1 MLATIAEQLCLYKP
15 PAATDEHD
23 DDDEVVSK
31 VCIFESATPVVVM
44 FLYTGYLECY
54 STRAPGS
61 KIGPMFEML
70 SESGK
75 DKRHVGED
83 DFRWKMMI
91 RTILRDTFSNHP
103 NLVEPVE
110 LVGPIKE
117 GFIVGFDLLKTFI
130 DMGSRIKAN
139 EGSSLEVYD
148 AKVSARS
155 RLHLLKTIGSK
166 LAFKPERYK
175 NFRSTVFGLWLD
187 IRTQEHDNHLINY
200 LLQHQRNVKDPS
212 TDIPFIFDIG
222 PNTIEFGRRKF
233 CLVTGF
239 LFGDC
244 SLDHL
249 KGVNSCF
256 HERVF
261 SKNSSVKGLDLN
273 KLLNNHTEFNKLLD
287 DDVVRVCLLLALDF
301 VFMGFELRY
310 VIANELLGLVDD
322 LSAWNDFPWGEYIW
336 IELHKRVYND
346 DSKYRERHLK
356 KLAIMGPTFM
366 TTYTLQ
372 GFVFAFKIWLLETY
386 PNSKTWWV
394 EEKNVRNRLCTLT
407 PSSDEMKQKWWRMS
421 LEYFYNVSKAKVH
434 HEVDV
439 RTNVHHDV
447 DEGLSVPDV
456 HHDVEEG
463 LSVLELLKKIS
474 DMQRDF
480 QSRITA
486 VEQFVNHHKTSK
498 IGSDSHVTNVFSNSM
513 EFDHHDF
520 VSLTKN
526 PHNRVALMKKITDM
540 ENSNVAA
547 ECMSVDKN
555 TSNVDAECMS
565 IDKNPSCG
573 SDVKVGNKESMW
585 VDSFVKFYLLS
596 FCVYVQVVEQ
606 NEFDQNV
613 ADKNLIHDF
622 DQTVE
627 WKILLNDE
635 VLEEPQLSG
644 PNFIVEEHQQVSSKN
659 CEVPLAGAE
668 KIAVDALMKIINF
681 DIPKESPIQPMVI
694 ETPVEG
700 CKSGETSKSMISE
713 TQSHTCDSVEEANDA
728 KVQREAKASKY
739 RISPYMIQPEST
751 QQNHKVRTRNKKV
764 KKRGLPLTAHDGKVI
779 PDWKEDL
786 FRPKH
791 APKTRTIV
799 PPEIS
804 DMLRDNKDKCFHFPW
819 TNEGSF
825 VCSKFWESLLGIGK
839 ERRGWVSDT
848 HLDIWV
854 FYLWHYRLAEADWA
868 IYGPIF
874 NTFMLGDKM
883 PCCYADGV
891 TYGVPWFSEFVKNVY
906 FPINAEDNHWILA
919 EFHICSGVITFYDS
933 LPSENLIVED

>member
-1 MLATIAEQLCLYKP
+1 
-15 PAATDEHD
+15 
-23 DDDEVVSK
+23 
-31 VCIFESATPVVVM
+31 
-44 FLYTGYLECY
+44 
-54 STRAPGS
+54 
-61 KIGPMFEML
+61 
-70 SESGK
+70 
-75 DKRHVGED
+75 
-83 DFRWKMMI
+83 
-91 RTILRDTFSNHP
+91 
-103 NLVEPVE
+103 
-110 LVGPIKE
+110 
-117 GFIVGFDLLKTFI
+117 
-130 DMGSRIKAN
+130 MGSHIKAN

-155 RLHLLKTIGSK
+155 RLYLLKTIGSK

-175 NFRSTVFGLWLD
+175 KFRSSVFGLWLD

-222 PNTIEFGRRKF
+222 SNTIEFGRHEF
-233 CLVTGF
+233 CLVTSF
-239 LFGDC
+239 LFEDC

-256 HERVF
+256 RERVF
-261 SKNSSVKGLDLN
+261 PENSSVKGLDVN

-287 DDVVRVCLLLALDF
+287 DDVVRVCLLLVLDF
-301 VFMGFELRY
+301 VFMGFELRH
-310 VIANELLGLVDD
+310 VIANELLGLADD
-322 LSAWNDFPWGEYIW
+322 LSAWNDFPWG
-336 IELHKRVYND
+336 
-346 DSKYRERHLK
+346 
-356 KLAIMGPTFM
+356 PTFM
-366 TTYTLQ
+366 PTYTLQ

-394 EEKNVRNRLCTLT
+394 KEKNVIPRAVTWSDGTPFLKNDYDRLFQVRNRLTS
-407 PSSDEMKQKWWRMS
+407 SSDEMKQKWWRMS
-421 LEYFYNVSKAKVH
+421 LEYFHNLSKASTSFDGPSKKKKSRVKH
-434 HEVDV
+434 KSVISHTHVRTEFHREVDV

-447 DEGLSVPDV
+447 DEVLSVPDV

-463 LSVLELLKKIS
+463 LSVPELLKKIF

-480 QSRITA
+480 QSRITV
-486 VEQFVNHHKTSK
+486 VEQFVNYHKT
-498 IGSDSHVTNVFSNSM
+498 SDSHVTNVFSNSM

-520 VSLTKN
+520 GSLTEN

-540 ENSNVAA
+540 EVEFQRRITSIEDFLKIPRSPNLEKNSNVAA

-555 TSNVDAECMS
+555 TSNVAAECMS
-565 IDKNPSCG
+565 VDKNPSCG
-573 SDVKVGNKESMW
+573 SDVKAGNKESMC
-585 VDSFVKFYLLS
+585 VDSSVKTSCATDINENNVHNDSMDFDHDPK
-596 FCVYVQVVEQ
+596 VVEQ

-644 PNFIVEEHQQVSSKN
+644 LNFIVEDHQQVSSNN

-700 CKSGETSKSMISE
+700 CKSGETSKLMISE
-713 TQSHTCDSVEEANDA
+713 TQSHTYDSVEEANDA
-728 KVQREAKASKY
+728 KVQREAKASKCHV
-739 RISPYMIQPEST
+739 SPYMIQPEST
-751 QQNHKVRTRNKKV
+751 QQNHKVRARNKKV

-779 PDWKEDL
+779 PEWKEDL

-799 PPEIS
+799 PAEIS
-804 DMLRDNKDKCFHFPW
+804 DMLRDNKDKCFYFPW
-819 TNEGSF
+819 TNEGSY
-825 VCSKFWESLLGIGK
+825 VCSKFWESLLGLGK
-839 ERRGWVSDT
+839 ERRGWLSDT
-848 HLDIWV
+848 
-854 FYLWHYRLAEADWA
+854 
-868 IYGPIF
+868 
-874 NTFMLGDKM
+874 M
-883 PCCYADGV
+883 PCCYVDGV
-891 TYGVPWFSEFVKNVY
+891 TYGVPWFSESVEKVY

-919 EFHICSGVITFYDS
+919 EFHIRSGVITFYDS
-933 LPSENLIVED
+933 LPPENLIVEDRKWWLYARQVYADKLPKLLIQSEVMEKKNIDPSNYSISYRLLNNLPLEVSNPTQAGLAYREHLTDFFWKYKIAK